1 MTNMIIKFIMK
12 GMNVMKKMKK
22 LLSILSAAIMLI
34 AMTTTVFADA
44 TLSRESG
51 DTHEY
56 AVYQIFRGTVLSDVI
71 SDVKWGLNGT
81 GTNGEDVT
89 TSVLKDLKEVNSA
102 SDAQKIE
109 VIKNY
114 WNQESAAFAIIN
126 GTTETA
132 SLPSGYYLIKDTT
145 QVGNGDSVNFHVVK
159 ITDGT
164 TALEIT
170 QKRDE
175 PTVNK
180 YIKEDS
186 TNTYGKTADY
196 SMDEEIP
203 FRIVG
208 TLPNAADYARYT
220 TYQYTFTDTLT
231 RMNYVAN
238 SLHVYVYRGCT
249 NANTLGTKVGEL
261 KLDDANVSV
270 TASGTNVTVG
280 FTDLKAAKYVEDGI
294 TDGVV
299 AGDVVVVEYTAKF
312 TANAVERQ
320 YGNPNE
326 VKLTYSN
333 NPNLNSS
340 GNPITTT
347 SDTPKDYAYAF
358 TYILDATK
366 VDSTTNAALGGAG
379 FKIYYNDGTNNKFA
393 IIDLSTNKVTGWTTT
408 EASATE
414 IVTSTVSG
422 SEKQILVKGLDEG
435 TYYLKETTVP
445 ANYSAIADVPFTITA
460 TIAAKTPAG
469 TPGSDEYEI
478 SNLVINS
485 TNPNADVDKKAAD
498 AANPNISTGTV
509 YMNIKNSPTST
520 LPTTGGIGTK
530 IFYVVGGIMMVASL
544 ALLFLKKRV
553 SKNV

>member
-1 MTNMIIKFIMK
+1 
-12 GMNVMKKMKK
+12 MKKMKK

-44 TLSRESG
+44 TLSRASG
-51 DTHEY
+51 DTHTYE
-56 AVYQIFRGTVLSDVI
+56 VYQIFTGSVSKNVI
-71 SDVKWGLNGT
+71 SGVKWGKNGT
-81 GTNGEDVT
+81 GTEGTDVSST
-89 TSVLKDLKEVNSA
+89 VLNALKSVNSEPKE
-102 SDAQKIE
+102 SVKIAT
-109 VIKNY
+109 IDNY
-114 WNQESAAFAIIN
+114 WNQAAGAPAPFATID
-126 GTTETA
+126 GTTTTTA

-145 QVGNGDSVNFHVVK
+145 TAGDGDSVNFHVVK

-231 RMNYVAN
+231 NMNYVDD
-238 SLHVYVYRGCT
+238 SLHVYVYNGYQD
-249 NANTLGTKVGEL
+249 ANNLGTKVGEL
-261 KLDDANVSV
+261 DLSDNNVNTSANA
-270 TASGTNVTVG
+270 TGVTVE
-280 FTDLKAAKYVEDGI
+280 FKDLKTAKYKDSTPAVSNGVE
-294 TDGVV
+294 
-299 AGDVVVVEYTAKF
+299 AENVVVVEYNAKF
-312 TANAVERQ
+312 TSNATIGGN
-320 YGNPNE
+320 GNPNE

-333 NPNLNSS
+333 NPNLDSS
-340 GNPITTT
+340 GVPITTT

-358 TYILDATK
+358 TYTLDATK

-445 ANYSAIADVPFTITA
+445 ANYSAIAVVPFTITA

-485 TNPNADVDKKAAD
+485 TNANADVDKKAAD
-498 AANPNISTGTV
+498 TANPNKSTGTV

>member
-1 MTNMIIKFIMK
+1 
-12 GMNVMKKMKK
+12 MKKMKK

-34 AMTTTVFADA
+34 AMTTTVFANA
-44 TLSRESG
+44 TLRREFG

-56 AVYQIFRGTVLSDVI
+56 AVYQIFTGTVSSGVI
-71 SDVKWGLNGT
+71 SGVKWGLNGT
-81 GTNGEDVT
+81 GTNGKDVT
-89 TSVLKDLKEVNSA
+89 TSVLEALKAVNSA
-102 SDAQKIE
+102 SDAQKIK

-114 WNQESAAFAIIN
+114 WNQQSDAFAIIN

-145 QVGNGDSVNFHVVK
+145 TAGDGDSVNFHVVK

-208 TLPNAADYARYT
+208 TLPDAADYARYT

-238 SLHVYVYRGCT
+238 SLHVYVYRGYK

-312 TANAVERQ
+312 TADAVERQ

-333 NPNLNSS
+333 NPNLDSS
-340 GNPITTT
+340 GVPITTT

-358 TYILDATK
+358 TYTLDATK
-366 VDSTTNAALGGAG
+366 VDSTTNEALPDAG
-379 FKIYYNDGTNNKFA
+379 FKIYYKDNSDTAHYAVITDG
-393 IIDLSTNKVTGWTTT
+393 KVTDWKTNIDDATQITTG
-408 EASATE
+408 AN
-414 IVTSTVSG
+414 G
-422 SEKQILVKGLDEG
+422 QILVEGLDAG
-435 TYYLKETTVP
+435 KYYLKETKTP
-445 ANYSAIADVPFTITA
+445 DNYSPIADVEFTISA
-460 TIAAKTPAG
+460 TILSKTGGVA
-469 TPGSDEYEI
+469 GSDEYEI
-478 SNLVINS
+478 SALSITS
-485 TNPNADVDKKAAD
+485 SDTNVDVNKKATENL
-498 AANPNISTGTV
+498 AANKQTGTV
-509 YMNIKNSPTST
+509 YTNIKNSPTST

>member
-1 MTNMIIKFIMK
+1 
-12 GMNVMKKMKK
+12 MKKMKK

-44 TLSRESG
+44 TLSRES
-51 DTHEY
+51 DDIHEY
-56 AVYQIFRGTVLSDVI
+56 AVYQIFTGTVSSGVI
-71 SDVKWGLNGT
+71 SGVKWGLNGT
-81 GTNGEDVT
+81 GTNGKDVT
-89 TSVLKDLKEVNSA
+89 TSVLEALKAVNSA
-102 SDAQKIE
+102 SDAQKIK

-114 WNQESAAFAIIN
+114 WNQQSDAFAIIN

-145 QVGNGDSVNFHVVK
+145 TAGDGDSVNFHVVK

-208 TLPNAADYARYT
+208 TLPDAADYARYT

-238 SLHVYVYRGCT
+238 SLHVYVYRGYK

-312 TANAVERQ
+312 TADAVERQ

-333 NPNLNSS
+333 NPNLDSS
-340 GNPITTT
+340 GVPITTT

-358 TYILDATK
+358 TYTLDATK
-366 VDSTTNAALGGAG
+366 VDSTTNEALPDAG
-379 FKIYYNDGTNNKFA
+379 FKIYYKDNSDTAHYAVITDG
-393 IIDLSTNKVTGWTTT
+393 KVTDWKTNIDDATVITTG
-408 EASATE
+408 AN
-414 IVTSTVSG
+414 G
-422 SEKQILVKGLDEG
+422 QILVKGLDAG
-435 TYYLKETTVP
+435 KYYLKETKTP
-445 ANYSAIADVPFTITA
+445 DNYSPIADVEFTISA
-460 TIAAKTPAG
+460 TILSKTGGVA
-469 TPGSDEYEI
+469 GSDEYEI
-478 SNLVINS
+478 SALSITS
-485 TNPNADVDKKAAD
+485 SDTNVDVNKKATENL
-498 AANPNISTGTV
+498 AANKQTGTV
-509 YMNIKNSPTST
+509 YTNIKNSPTST

>member
-1 MTNMIIKFIMK
+1 
-12 GMNVMKKMKK
+12 MKKMKK

-44 TLSRESG
+44 TLSRASG
-51 DTHEY
+51 DTHTYE
-56 AVYQIFRGTVLSDVI
+56 VYQIFTGSVSKDVI
-71 SDVKWGLNGT
+71 SDVKWGKNGT
-81 GTNGEDVT
+81 GTKGTDVSST
-89 TSVLKDLKEVNSA
+89 VLNALKSVNSEPKE
-102 SDAQKIE
+102 SVKIAT
-109 VIKNY
+109 IDDY
-114 WNQESAAFAIIN
+114 WNQAAGAPAPFATID
-126 GTTETA
+126 GTTTTTA

-145 QVGNGDSVNFHVVK
+145 TAGDGDSVNFHVVK

-208 TLPNAADYARYT
+208 TLPDAADYARYT

-231 RMNYVAN
+231 RMNYVAH
-238 SLHVYVYRGCT
+238 SLHVYVYRGYK
-249 NANTLGTKVGEL
+249 NANTLGTYVGEL
-261 KLDDANVSV
+261 KLNDAANVSV

-312 TANAVERQ
+312 TADAVERQ

-333 NPNLNSS
+333 NPNLDSS
-340 GNPITTT
+340 GNPIKTT

-379 FKIYYNDGTNNKFA
+379 FKIYYKDNSDTAHYAVITDGKVTDWKTNIDEATQITTGTN
-393 IIDLSTNKVTGWTTT
+393 G
-408 EASATE
+408 
-414 IVTSTVSG
+414 
-422 SEKQILVKGLDEG
+422 QILVKGLDAG
-435 TYYLKETTVP
+435 TYYLKETKTP
-445 ANYSAIADVPFTITA
+445 DNYSAIADVEFTISA
-460 TIAAKTPAG
+460 TISSKTGGVAG
-469 TPGSDEYEI
+469 SNEYEI
-478 SNLVINS
+478 SALSITSSDSNV
-485 TNPNADVDKKAAD
+485 DVNKKATETS
-498 AANPNISTGTV
+498 AANTQTGTV
-509 YMNIKNSPTST
+509 YTNIKNSPTST

>member
-1 MTNMIIKFIMK
+1 
-12 GMNVMKKMKK
+12 MKKMKK

-44 TLSRESG
+44 TLSRASG
-51 DTHEY
+51 DTHTYE
-56 AVYQIFRGTVLSDVI
+56 VYQIFTGSVSADVI
-71 SDVKWGLNGT
+71 SDVKWGKNGT
-81 GTNGEDVT
+81 GTEGTDVSST
-89 TSVLKDLKEVNSA
+89 VLNALKSVNSEPKE
-102 SDAQKIE
+102 SVKIAT
-109 VIKNY
+109 IDDY
-114 WNQESAAFAIIN
+114 WNQAAGAPAPFATID
-126 GTTETA
+126 GTTTTTA

-145 QVGNGDSVNFHVVK
+145 TAGDGDSVNFHVVK

-208 TLPNAADYARYT
+208 TLPDAADYARYT

-238 SLHVYVYRGCT
+238 SLHVYVYRGYT

-280 FTDLKAAKYVEDGI
+280 FTDLKAVKYAEDGI
-294 TDGVV
+294 TNGVV

-312 TANAVERQ
+312 TADAVERQ

-333 NPNLNSS
+333 NPNLDSS

-358 TYILDATK
+358 TYTLDATK

-379 FKIYYNDGTNNKFA
+379 FKIYYKDNSDTAHYAVITDG
-393 IIDLSTNKVTGWTTT
+393 KVTDWKTNIDDATVITTG
-408 EASATE
+408 AN
-414 IVTSTVSG
+414 G
-422 SEKQILVKGLDEG
+422 QILVEGLDAR
-435 TYYLKETTVP
+435 TYYLKETTTP
-445 ANYSAIADVPFTITA
+445 DNYSPIADVEFTISA
-460 TIAAKTPAG
+460 TISSKTGGVAG
-469 TPGSDEYEI
+469 SNEYEI
-478 SNLVINS
+478 SALSITSRDSNV
-485 TNPNADVDKKAAD
+485 DVNKKATENS
-498 AANPNISTGTV
+498 AANTQTGTV
-509 YMNIKNSPTST
+509 YTNIKNSPTST

>member
-1 MTNMIIKFIMK
+1 
-12 GMNVMKKMKK
+12 MKKMKK

-44 TLSRESG
+44 TLSRASG
-51 DTHEY
+51 DTHTYE
-56 AVYQIFRGTVLSDVI
+56 VYQIFTGSVSADVI
-71 SDVKWGLNGT
+71 SDVKWGKNGT
-81 GTNGEDVT
+81 GTEGTDVSST
-89 TSVLKDLKEVNSA
+89 VLNALKSVNSEPKE
-102 SDAQKIE
+102 SVKIDT
-109 VIKNY
+109 IDDY
-114 WNQESAAFAIIN
+114 WNQAAGAPAPFATID
-126 GTTETA
+126 GTTTTTA

-145 QVGNGDSVNFHVVK
+145 TAGDGDSVNFHVVK

-208 TLPNAADYARYT
+208 TLPDVADYARYT

-238 SLHVYVYRGCT
+238 SLHVYVYRGYT

-280 FTDLKAAKYVEDGI
+280 FTDLKAVKYAEDGI

-312 TANAVERQ
+312 TADAVERQ

-333 NPNLNSS
+333 NPNLDSS

-379 FKIYYNDGTNNKFA
+379 FKIYYNDGTNDQFA
-393 IIDLSTNKVTGWTTT
+393 IIDLSTNKVTGWTTA

-414 IVTSTVSG
+414 ILTSTVSG

-435 TYYLKETTVP
+435 TYYLRETTVP
-445 ANYSAIADVPFTITA
+445 ANYSAIGDVPFTITA
-460 TIAAKTPAG
+460 RIAAKTPAG
-469 TPGSDEYEI
+469 TPGSDEYKI
-478 SNLVINS
+478 SDLAIVS
-485 TNPNADVDKKAAD
+485 TDANADANKKAAARAD
-498 AANPNISTGTV
+498 SDESTGTV
-509 YMNIKNSPTST
+509 YMNIKNPPTST
-520 LPTTGGIGTK
+520 LPTTGGIGTRV
-530 IFYVVGGIMMVASL
+530 FYVVGGIMMAASL
-544 ALLFLKKRV
+544 ALLFVKRRMR
-553 SKNV
+553 NNA

>member
-1 MTNMIIKFIMK
+1 MK

-34 AMTTTVFADA
+34 AMTTTVFANA

-56 AVYQIFRGTVLSDVI
+56 AVYQIFTGTVSSDVI
-71 SDVKWGLNGT
+71 SDVKWGLNGI
-81 GTNGEDVT
+81 GTNREDVN
-89 TSVLKDLKEVNSA
+89 TSVLKALKAVNSA
-102 SDAQKIE
+102 SDAEKIE

-145 QVGNGDSVNFHVVK
+145 QVGGGDSVNFHVVK
-159 ITDGT
+159 ITDGSENLT
-164 TALEIT
+164 IT

-175 PTVNK
+175 PVVHK

-186 TNTYGKTADY
+186 NSSYEKTADY
-196 SMDEEIP
+196 SMAEEIP

-208 TLPNAADYARYT
+208 TLPDREDYARYT
-220 TYQYTFTDTLT
+220 TYQYKFTDTLT
-231 RMNYVAN
+231 NMNYVAD
-238 SLHVYVYRGCT
+238 SLHVYVYNGYRD
-249 NANTLGTKVGEL
+249 ANNLGTKVGEL
-261 KLDDANVSV
+261 DLSDNNVNTSANA
-270 TASGTNVTVG
+270 TGVTVE
-280 FTDLKAAKYVEDGI
+280 FKDLKTAKYKDSTPAVSNGVE
-294 TDGVV
+294 
-299 AGDVVVVEYTAKF
+299 AGNVVVVEYNAKF
-312 TANAVERQ
+312 TSNATIGGN
-320 YGNPNE
+320 GNPNE

-340 GNPITTT
+340 GVPITTT

-358 TYILDATK
+358 TYTLDATK
-366 VDSTTNAALGGAG
+366 VDSTTNEALPDAG
-379 FKIYYNDGTNNKFA
+379 FKIYYKDNSDTAHYAVITDG
-393 IIDLSTNKVTGWTTT
+393 KVTDWKTNIDEATQITT
-408 EASATE
+408 ETN
-414 IVTSTVSG
+414 G
-422 SEKQILVKGLDEG
+422 QILVKGLDAG
-435 TYYLKETTVP
+435 KYYLKETKTP
-445 ANYSAIADVPFTITA
+445 DNYSPIIADVEFTISA
-460 TIAAKTPAG
+460 TISSKTGGVA
-469 TPGSDEYEI
+469 GSDEYEI
-478 SNLVINS
+478 SALSITS
-485 TNPNADVDKKAAD
+485 SDTNVDVNKKATVNL
-498 AANPNISTGTV
+498 AANTQTGTV
-509 YMNIKNSPTST
+509 YTNIKNSPTST

>member
-1 MTNMIIKFIMK
+1 MK

-44 TLSRESG
+44 TLSRASG
-51 DTHEY
+51 DTHTYE
-56 AVYQIFRGTVLSDVI
+56 VYQIFTGSVSADVI
-71 SDVKWGLNGT
+71 SDVKWGKNGT
-81 GTNGEDVT
+81 GTEGTDVSST
-89 TSVLKDLKEVNSA
+89 VLNALKSVNSEPKE
-102 SDAQKIE
+102 SVKIAT
-109 VIKNY
+109 IDDY
-114 WNQESAAFAIIN
+114 WNQAAGAPAPFATID
-126 GTTETA
+126 GTTTTTA

-145 QVGNGDSVNFHVVK
+145 TAGDGDSVNFHVVK

-208 TLPNAADYARYT
+208 TLPDAADYARYT

-238 SLHVYVYRGCT
+238 SLHVYVYRGYT

-280 FTDLKAAKYVEDGI
+280 FTDLKAVKYAEDGI
-294 TDGVV
+294 TNGVV

-312 TANAVERQ
+312 TADAVERQ

-333 NPNLNSS
+333 NPNLDSS

-358 TYILDATK
+358 TYTLDATK

-445 ANYSAIADVPFTITA
+445 ANYSAIADVPFTITV

-485 TNPNADVDKKAAD
+485 TNANADVDKKAAD
-498 AANPNISTGTV
+498 AANPNKSTGTV
-509 YMNIKNSPTST
+509 YTNIKNSPTST

>member
-1 MTNMIIKFIMK
+1 
-12 GMNVMKKMKK
+12 MKKMKK

-56 AVYQIFRGTVLSDVI
+56 AVYQIFKGTVSSGVI

-81 GTNGEDVT
+81 GTNGKDVI
-89 TSVLKDLKEVNSA
+89 TSVLEDLKAVNSA
-102 SDAQKIE
+102 SDVQKIK
-109 VIKNY
+109 VIKKY
-114 WNQESAAFAIIN
+114 WNQQSDAFAIIN
-126 GTTETA
+126 GTSQTA

-145 QVGNGDSVNFHVVK
+145 TAGDDDSVNFHVVK

-170 QKRDE
+170 KKRDE

-186 TNTYGKTADY
+186 TNTYGKKADY
-196 SMDEEIP
+196 SMAEDIP

-208 TLPNAADYARYT
+208 TLPDPEDYARYK
-220 TYQYTFTDTLT
+220 TYQYKFTDTLT
-231 RMNYVAN
+231 NMNYVDG
-238 SLHVYVYRGCT
+238 SLHVYVYNGYQDE
-249 NANTLGTKVGEL
+249 NNLGTKVGEL
-261 KLDDANVSV
+261 DLSDSNVNTSANA
-270 TASGTNVTVG
+270 TGGTVE
-280 FTDLKAAKYVEDGI
+280 FKDLKTAKYKDSTPTVSNGVE
-294 TDGVV
+294 
-299 AGDVVVVEYTAKF
+299 AGNVVVVEYNAKF
-312 TANAVERQ
+312 TSNATIGGN
-320 YGNPNE
+320 GNPNE

-340 GNPITTT
+340 GVPITTT

-358 TYILDATK
+358 TYTLDATK
-366 VDSTTNAALGGAG
+366 VDSTTNQALPDAG
-379 FKIYYNDGTNNKFA
+379 FKIYYKDNSNTAHYAVITDG
-393 IIDLSTNKVTGWTTT
+393 KVTDWITNINDATQITT
-408 EASATE
+408 EAN
-414 IVTSTVSG
+414 G
-422 SEKQILVKGLDEG
+422 QILVKGLDAG
-435 TYYLKETTVP
+435 KYYLRETKTP
-445 ANYSAIADVPFTITA
+445 DNYSPIADVEFTISA
-460 TIAAKTPAG
+460 TISIKTG
-469 TPGSDEYEI
+469 GVPGSDEYEI
-478 SNLVINS
+478 SALSITSGDSNV
-485 TNPNADVDKKAAD
+485 DVDKKATVD
-498 AANPNISTGTV
+498 SAANTQTGTV
-509 YMNIKNSPTST
+509 YTNIKNSPTST

>member
-1 MTNMIIKFIMK
+1 MK

-44 TLSRESG
+44 TLSRASG
-51 DTHEY
+51 DTHTYE
-56 AVYQIFRGTVLSDVI
+56 VYQIFTGSVSADVI
-71 SDVKWGLNGT
+71 SDVKWGKNGT
-81 GTNGEDVT
+81 GTEGTDVSST
-89 TSVLKDLKEVNSA
+89 VLNALKSVNSEPKE
-102 SDAQKIE
+102 SVKIAT
-109 VIKNY
+109 IDDY
-114 WNQESAAFAIIN
+114 WNQAAGAPAPFATID
-126 GTTETA
+126 GTTTTTA

-145 QVGNGDSVNFHVVK
+145 TAGDGDSVNFHVVK

-208 TLPNAADYARYT
+208 TLPDAADYARYT

-238 SLHVYVYRGCT
+238 SLHVYVYRGYT

-280 FTDLKAAKYVEDGI
+280 FTDLKAVKYAEDGI
-294 TDGVV
+294 TNGVV

-312 TANAVERQ
+312 TADAVERQ

-333 NPNLNSS
+333 NPNLDSS

-358 TYILDATK
+358 TYTLDATK

-379 FKIYYNDGTNNKFA
+379 FKIYYKDNSDTAHYAVITDG
-393 IIDLSTNKVTGWTTT
+393 KVTDWKTNIDDATVITTG
-408 EASATE
+408 AN
-414 IVTSTVSG
+414 G
-422 SEKQILVKGLDEG
+422 QILVEGLDAR
-435 TYYLKETTVP
+435 TYYLKETTTP
-445 ANYSAIADVPFTITA
+445 DNYSPIADVEFTISA
-460 TIAAKTPAG
+460 TISSKTGGVAG
-469 TPGSDEYEI
+469 SNEYEI
-478 SNLVINS
+478 SALSITSRDSNV
-485 TNPNADVDKKAAD
+485 DVNKKATENS
-498 AANPNISTGTV
+498 AANTQTGTV
-509 YMNIKNSPTST
+509 YTNIKNSPTST

>member
-1 MTNMIIKFIMK
+1 
-12 GMNVMKKMKK
+12 MKKMKK

-44 TLSRESG
+44 TLSRASG
-51 DTHEY
+51 DTHTYE
-56 AVYQIFRGTVLSDVI
+56 VYQIFTGSVSADVI
-71 SDVKWGLNGT
+71 SDVKWGKNGT
-81 GTNGEDVT
+81 GTEGTDVSST
-89 TSVLKDLKEVNSA
+89 VLNALKSVNSEPKE
-102 SDAQKIE
+102 SVKIAK
-109 VIKNY
+109 IDDY
-114 WNQESAAFAIIN
+114 WNQAAGAPAPFATID
-126 GTTETA
+126 GTTTTTA

-145 QVGNGDSVNFHVVK
+145 TAGDGDSVNFHVVK

-208 TLPNAADYARYT
+208 TLPDAADYARYT

-238 SLHVYVYRGCT
+238 SLHVYVYRGYT

-280 FTDLKAAKYVEDGI
+280 FTDLKAVKYAEDGI
-294 TDGVV
+294 TNGVV

-312 TANAVERQ
+312 TADAVERQ

-333 NPNLNSS
+333 NPNLDSS

-358 TYILDATK
+358 TYTLDATK

-379 FKIYYNDGTNNKFA
+379 FKIYYKDNSDTAHYAVITDG
-393 IIDLSTNKVTGWTTT
+393 KVTDWRTNIDDATQITT
-408 EASATE
+408 EAN
-414 IVTSTVSG
+414 G
-422 SEKQILVKGLDEG
+422 QILVKGLDAG
-435 TYYLKETTVP
+435 KYYLKETTTP
-445 ANYSAIADVPFTITA
+445 DNYSPIADVEFTISA
-460 TIAAKTPAG
+460 TISSKTGGVAG
-469 TPGSDEYEI
+469 SNEYEI
-478 SNLVINS
+478 SALSITSRDSNV
-485 TNPNADVDKKAAD
+485 DVDKKATENL
-498 AANPNISTGTV
+498 AANKQTGTV
-509 YMNIKNSPTST
+509 YTNIKNSPTST

>member
-1 MTNMIIKFIMK
+1 
-12 GMNVMKKMKK
+12 MKKMKK

-44 TLSRESG
+44 TLSRASG
-51 DTHEY
+51 DTHTYE
-56 AVYQIFRGTVLSDVI
+56 VYQIFTGSVSADVI
-71 SDVKWGLNGT
+71 SDVKWGKNGT
-81 GTNGEDVT
+81 GTEGTDVSST
-89 TSVLKDLKEVNSA
+89 VLNALKSVNSEPKE
-102 SDAQKIE
+102 SVKIAT
-109 VIKNY
+109 IDDY
-114 WNQESAAFAIIN
+114 WNQAAGAPAPFATID
-126 GTTETA
+126 GTTTTTA

-145 QVGNGDSVNFHVVK
+145 TAGDGDSVNFHVVK

-208 TLPNAADYARYT
+208 TLPDAADYARYT

-238 SLHVYVYRGCT
+238 SLHVYVYRGYT

-280 FTDLKAAKYVEDGI
+280 FTDLKAVKYAEDGI
-294 TDGVV
+294 TNGVV

-312 TANAVERQ
+312 TADAVERQ

-333 NPNLNSS
+333 NPNLDSS

-358 TYILDATK
+358 TYTLDATK

-379 FKIYYNDGTNNKFA
+379 FKIYYKDNSDTAHYAVITDG
-393 IIDLSTNKVTGWTTT
+393 KVTDWETNIDDATQITT
-408 EASATE
+408 EAN
-414 IVTSTVSG
+414 G
-422 SEKQILVKGLDEG
+422 QILVKGLDAG
-435 TYYLKETTVP
+435 KYYLKETTTP
-445 ANYSAIADVPFTITA
+445 DNYSPIADVEFTISA
-460 TIAAKTPAG
+460 TISSKTGGVAG
-469 TPGSDEYEI
+469 SNEYEI
-478 SNLVINS
+478 SALSITSRDSNV
-485 TNPNADVDKKAAD
+485 DVDKKATENL
-498 AANPNISTGTV
+498 AANKQTGTV
-509 YMNIKNSPTST
+509 YTNIKNSPTST

>member
-1 MTNMIIKFIMK
+1 
-12 GMNVMKKMKK
+12 MKKMKK

-44 TLSRESG
+44 TLSRASG
-51 DTHEY
+51 DTHTYE
-56 AVYQIFRGTVLSDVI
+56 VYQIFTGSVSEDVI
-71 SDVKWGLNGT
+71 SGVKWGKNGT
-81 GTNGEDVT
+81 GTEGTDVSST
-89 TSVLKDLKEVNSA
+89 VLNALKSVNSEPKE
-102 SDAQKIE
+102 SVKIAT
-109 VIKNY
+109 IDDY
-114 WNQESAAFAIIN
+114 WNQAAGAPAPFATID
-126 GTTETA
+126 GTTTTTA

-145 QVGNGDSVNFHVVK
+145 RAGNGDSVNFHVVK
-159 ITDGT
+159 ITNGSENLT
-164 TALEIT
+164 IT

-175 PTVNK
+175 PVVYK

-186 TNTYGKTADY
+186 TSLYRKTADY

-208 TLPNAADYARYT
+208 TLPDAADYARYT

-231 RMNYVAN
+231 RMNYVAH
-238 SLHVYVYRGCT
+238 SLHVYVYRGYT
-249 NANTLGTKVGEL
+249 DANTLGTYVGEL
-261 KLDDANVSV
+261 KLNDAANVSV

-294 TDGVV
+294 NDGVV

-312 TANAVERQ
+312 TADAVERQ

-333 NPNLNSS
+333 NPNLDSS

-358 TYILDATK
+358 TYTLDATK
-366 VDSTTNAALGGAG
+366 VDSTTKQALSGAG
-379 FKIYYNDGTNNKFA
+379 FKIYYKDNAETAHYAVITDG
-393 IIDLSTNKVTGWTTT
+393 KVTDWETNIDDATQITTG
-408 EASATE
+408 AN
-414 IVTSTVSG
+414 G
-422 SEKQILVKGLDEG
+422 QILVKGLDAG
-435 TYYLKETTVP
+435 TYYLKETKTP
-445 ANYSAIADVPFTITA
+445 DNYSTIANDVKFTISA
-460 TIAAKTPAG
+460 TISSKTGGVA
-469 TPGSDEYEI
+469 GSDKYEI
-478 SNLVINS
+478 SALSITS
-485 TNPNADVDKKAAD
+485 SDTNVDVDKKAKENLV
-498 AANPNISTGTV
+498 ANKQTGTV
-509 YMNIKNSPTST
+509 YTNIKNSPTST